1 MVRERACGVFDGL
14 PMNKIVLIFASLL
27 MGCGVNWW
35 SATPTHTPDGREGY
49 IVECRE
55 IGDCWALAGIKCPA
69 GYRLVDADHAVDG
82 ASAYVNSHVAITRM
96 HGHYDLLI
104 ECREPNDQWWRDPIK
119 VDPSNHNDGVQDPYG
134 F

>member
-49 IVECRE
+49 IVTVAHHVGRYALKL
-55 IGDCWALAGIKCPA
+55 GDLLFA
-69 GYRLVDADHAVDG
+69 YVDG
-82 ASAYVNSHVAITRM
+82 LEGEDKGN
-96 HGHYDLLI
+96 
-104 ECREPNDQWWRDPIK
+104 
-119 VDPSNHNDGVQDPYG
+119 
-134 F
+134 